1 MTFRSLRANCGGIE
15 MEQTRQ
21 AYRVSETAQILG
33 VTSATIRRWIKL
45 GDLAATKVG
54 GTPLIPQT
62 EIARVL
68 GVHDV

>member
-1 MTFRSLRANCGGIE
+1 

-21 AYRVSETAQILG
+21 AYRVKETAEILG
-33 VTSATIRRWIKL
+33 VTRATVRRWIKL

-54 GTPLIPQT
+54 GTPLIAKS
-62 EIARVL
+62 EINRVL